1 MVFSVVV
8 EGKECGEL
16 YVGSFCELV
25 LEMVYV
31 IFVSVLLVSFLLY
44 GYIEV

>member
-8 EGKECGEL
+8 EGKEL